1 MTLSPNQVV
10 QIHGLLT
17 EHFMETSDP
26 ISPPGIRDRALL
38 EFAVARPQQTVGGV
52 DAYPSPFDKAAALFH
67 SIINNH
73 PFHNGNKRAALVSA
87 HVVLDRY
94 GYWLNYSTDDE
105 MFEFTRQA
113 AAHELTAS
121 RDDELKLIKEWFE
134 VNSRKTVRGEHPMK
148 FLALR
153 ENLRRFGFELD
164 EPQGEFI
171 NIYKDGTVVERI
183 IKQGIQ
189 EFRPYHTDYIAGL
202 RKRLGL
208 TRENG
213 VDSAKFYGGKG
224 VRYIASQVIDLR
236 IEVMQRLAK
245 I

>member
-1 MTLSPNQVV
+1 MTVSANQVV
-10 QIHGLLT
+10 QIHELLT
-17 EHFMETSDP
+17 EHFAGTDDP
-26 ISPPGIRDRALL
+26 VSPPGVRDRALL
-38 EFAVARPQQTVGGV
+38 ESAAARPQQTVGGV
-52 DAYPSPFDKAAALFH
+52 DAYPLPFDKAAALFH

-73 PFHNGNKRAALVSA
+73 PFHNGNKRTALVSA
-87 HVVLDRY
+87 HVELDRY

-113 AAHELTAS
+113 AAHELTAD
-121 RDDELKLIKEWFE
+121 RNDELKLIREWLE

-148 FLALR
+148 FGALR
-153 ENLRRFGFELD
+153 ESLRKFGFDMD

-171 NIYKDGTVVERI
+171 NVYKNGAVVERI
-183 IKQGIQ
+183 IKQGIHG
-189 EFRPYHTDYIAGL
+189 FRPYHTDYIAGL

-208 TRENG
+208 TRESG

-224 VRYIASQVIDLR
+224 VKYIASQVIDLR
-236 IEVMQRLAK
+236 IEVMRRLAK